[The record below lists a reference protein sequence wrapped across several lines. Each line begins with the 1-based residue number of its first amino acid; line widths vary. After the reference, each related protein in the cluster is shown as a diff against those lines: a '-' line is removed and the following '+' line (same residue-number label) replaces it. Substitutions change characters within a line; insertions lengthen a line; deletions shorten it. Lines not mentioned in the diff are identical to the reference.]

1 MVTDAGDLIGAE
13 GAPGYDVVVV
23 GSGGAGL
30 TAALAAALSGASVLV
45 VEAAALFGGS
55 TAVSGGQVWVPLN
68 HRADE
73 LHGETGYR
81 PDTAEDA
88 RRYCLDHAPG
98 RDPALIEAFLA
109 AAPAMARA
117 VEEHTPI
124 RFTPMLA
131 PDSFAEDPGGRRLG
145 RNLEVAPLETGV
157 FSPWQDWAWSPPY
170 PAVLTNDEVFTLQ
183 LIGGGALP
191 MELIGQRMQASRV
204 SLGVGL
210 IVGLLQG
217 CAAAGVDLVRDCR
230 VVELG
235 RTGNTIDA
243 VTIRHRGQSRRIGA
257 CRGVVLATGGFEH
270 DPALCARLLDLPAS
284 TPCSPPVSHGDG
296 LRLAARAGAMLGHLS
311 ESWCWPVLL
320 GDHTWEDPAH
330 TPRADI
336 MIAERALP
344 HVIWVNATGRR
355 FVNEASHNCAL
366 SFTDTDPATN
376 RPRNLPA
383 YAIGDAQYRRR
394 YPLAGTAPRTPA
406 PHGVHHADTL
416 TDLAAAIGVDAETLQ
431 DTVAEFNRDVAAGR
445 DTAFGRGS
453 NAYDR
458 FLGDR
463 DAPHPNL
470 GTITE
475 APFFAFL
482 LRTGMVGT
490 KGGPCTDEHGQVLD
504 WDGTLM
510 PGLFAAGNAADSVIG
525 PGILSSGMTL
535 GLALTWGWLAGNQA
549 ACTP

>member
-13 GAPGYDVVVV
+13 GAPGYDVVEV

-394 YPLAGTAPRTPA
+394 YPLARDGTQDPGTARGAPRGHPDRPRHSDRGRRRDPA
-406 PHGVHHADTL
+406 GHRRRIQPQRRSG
-416 TDLAAAIGVDAETLQ
+416 
-431 DTVAEFNRDVAAGR
+431 AGHR
-445 DTAFGRGS
+445 V
-453 NAYDR
+453 R

-463 DAPHPNL
+463 DAPHPN